1 MWIWLIGI
9 GLLSGYVAL
18 ISALK
23 GGIAMNNLTQAERD
37 AIQRMDDQ
45 VYGDEAESYFEDEE
59 DETDED
65 ATYDEDE
72 LALERDEM
80 NEDGNED

>member
-1 MWIWLIGI
+1 MWTSKNKLHTNYITG
-9 GLLSGYVAL
+9 GLT
-18 ISALK
+18 
-23 GGIAMNNLTQAERD
+23 MNNVTQAERN

-45 VYGDEAESYFEDEE
+45 VYGDEAESYFENEE
-59 DETDED
+59 QETDED

-80 NEDGNED
+80 NKDGNED

>member
-1 MWIWLIGI
+1 MWLWLIGI

-18 ISALK
+18 ISVLK
-23 GGIAMNNLTQAERD
+23 GEPAMNNVTQAERD

-45 VYGDEAESYFEDEE
+45 VYGDEAESYFENEE
-59 DETDED
+59 QETDED

-80 NEDGNED
+80 NKDGNED